1 MHRRG
6 SRDLVRKLRRVP
18 ERDGIES
25 LHQLNLLTSWAAAAV
40 QWKAGSLNFRWLP

>member
-6 SRDLVRKLRRVP
+6 LRDRVRKLRRRP
-18 ERDGIES
+18 ERDGIKS